1 MSDYIDDLSKKDES
15 ISYSDNLLFDRD
27 MEEALIGSI
36 LINPD
41 ILVDVMSFLS
51 AEDFFLSNAM
61 PIFGT
66 LLFTLTRTITILTL

>member
-51 AEDFFLSNAM
+51 AEDFFYQTQCLYLGRFYL
-61 PIFGT
+61 P
-66 LLFTLTRTITILTL
+66 